1 MSLFDR
7 MVCGIDGTTAS
18 FAAVRQAAAL
28 ADTSSHLLLL
38 TVYDEVAIA
47 AATAGEA
54 GMVVPPALSESGEVS
69 QAEALDLVNS
79 VAPDLKAEHVVVE
92 GPILPTLMSA
102 LEERKATAFAVGRHG
117 HSRFGG
123 MVVGSVLTKLLH
135 DGPCSVL
142 AAGERPDDV
151 PFPRSIVVGFDGSE
165 QAEGA
170 VREAAALAARR
181 GASVEAVC
189 AKGGKKVD
197 ADALESRLKEL
208 APGMTLSF
216 VDGHPAHALAKQDC
230 DLVVVGHRGVH
241 GFRATLGS
249 VSERV
254 AHGAECSVLVI
265 R

>member
-28 ADTSSHLLLL
+28 ADKDSHLLLL

-54 GMVVPPALSESGEVS
+54 GMVVPPALSESGEES
-69 QAEALDLVNS
+69 QAEALQLART
-79 VAPDLKAEHVVVE
+79 VAPGVRAEHEVVE
-92 GPILPTLMSA
+92 GPILPTLMST
-102 LEERKATAFAVGRHG
+102 LEERKATVVAVGRHG
-117 HSRFGG
+117 HSRLGG

-142 AAGERPDDV
+142 VAGERPDDE
-151 PFPRSIVVGFDGSE
+151 PFPRTIVVGFDGSE

-170 VREAAALAARR
+170 VRAAAGVAART
-181 GASVEAVC
+181 GASVEALC
-189 AKGGKKVD
+189 ATDGKKVD
-197 ADALESRLKEL
+197 SDALESRLKEL
-208 APGMTLSF
+208 APGVTLRF
-216 VDGHPAHALAKQDC
+216 EDANPAHALAEQKC

-241 GFRATLGS
+241 GFRARLGS